1 MGAFLYLCYIMALT
15 KSQGND
21 IEVLAANGLSIFVD
35 DNDSELKLKDT
46 NGDIEPLVDFI
57 ANITDTPLYYGT
69 FSDTT
74 TQTSLG
80 NEQKAMRFNTTI
92 LSQGISIENNSRI
105 KVNHTGIY
113 NLQFSAQIK
122 KTSGGQAQ
130 QIYIWFKIN
139 GVNVPDSNTALTL
152 ANNGDLV
159 VAAWNFMAQLNANQ
173 YMEIFWYATAS
184 TLELHYDSSP
194 VVGLPAIPSIIATM
208 NRVG

>member
-1 MGAFLYLCYIMALT
+1 MALT

-46 NGDIEPLVDFI
+46 NGDIEPVIDFL
-57 ANITDTPLYYGT
+57 ANITDTPLYYGS
-69 FSDTT
+69 FVDTT

-80 NEQKAMRFNTTI
+80 NEQKAMTFNTTI

-139 GVNVPDSNTALTL
+139 GVTVPDSNTALTL

-184 TLELHYDSSP
+184 TIELHYDSSP